1 MYNIDMMKIEIK
13 LLNSIQIR
21 KLFGISRQR
30 FWQIKTRKGFPEP
43 LYSENGIELWAEK
56 DILSFNDERNA
67 TRRPKT
73 AI

>member
-1 MYNIDMMKIEIK
+1 MMKIEIK

-30 FWQIKTRKGFPEP
+30 FWQIKNSKGFPDP
-43 LYSENGIELWAEK
+43 LYSENGIELWDEK
-56 DILSFNDERNA
+56 DILSFNEQRNA